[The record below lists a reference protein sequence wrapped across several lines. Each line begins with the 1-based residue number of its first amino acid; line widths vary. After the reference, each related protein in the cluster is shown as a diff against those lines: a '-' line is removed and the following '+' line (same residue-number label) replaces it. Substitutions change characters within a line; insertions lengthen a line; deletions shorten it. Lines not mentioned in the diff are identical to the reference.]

1 MLNIFFVYFKN
12 DKFTYPNSFFCVA
25 LAPIYIGKLTKK
37 KKIKWRCEF
46 KTNYFNSIKM
56 LCRNSF

>member
-37 KKIKWRCEF
+37 KK
-46 KTNYFNSIKM
+46 N
-56 LCRNSF
+56 